1 MNRAAA
7 AARSASARVVT
18 WTGAPHADSGT
29 SVRISSGTR
38 VGAAIACALVVFA
51 VLHPTAASGLAE
63 TEIPAHE
70 PAPCPPPAGKR
81 SDAAILAD
89 RIVRRDSGQLLIDLT
104 ARDEL
109 ERELAD
115 VLMLVRAAHPDV
127 VGSHAREQYRTAML
141 ILGLEPPLLQRVQGT
156 FNPSGEVATLRTGD
170 PELDALNARLGLRG
184 ARSMGSLGVIFCF
197 GPELNVVTAAAA
209 YSRLS
214 GVSYAEPDTL
224 LGDGPDLEAAR
235 VDGDWYLVF
244 RHAWGDC
251 PSGCINE
258 KFSFF
263 VIAGGSVTRAH
274 SDEGPFRLLMHGR
287 KWVD

>member
-1 MNRAAA
+1 VNQAGTAARPAPAGAVMWREPRAASGPP
-7 AARSASARVVT
+7 ARIRA
-18 WTGAPHADSGT
+18 
-29 SVRISSGTR
+29 GTR
-38 VGAAIACALVVFA
+38 VAAAIACAVVVSA
-51 VLHPTAASGLAE
+51 ALHPTKASGLAE
-63 TEIPAHE
+63 TETPAQG

-89 RIVRRDSGQLLIDLT
+89 RIVRRDSGQLLIDLS

-115 VLMLVRAAHPDV
+115 ALMLVRAAHPDV
-127 VGSHAREQYRTAML
+127 AGTHAREQYRPAML
-141 ILGLEPPLLQRVQGT
+141 ILGLEPPLLQRVQGM
-156 FNPSGEVATLRTGD
+156 FNPAGEVATLRTGA

-184 ARSMGSLGVIFCF
+184 ARSMGSLGVIYCF

-224 LGDGPDLEAAR
+224 LGDGPDLEAAQI
-235 VDGDWYLVF
+235 DGDWYLAF
-244 RHAWGDC
+244 RNAWGDC

-258 KFSFF
+258 QFSFF
-263 VIAGGSVTRAH
+263 VIARGSVTRAT
-274 SDEGPFRLLMHGR
+274 SEEAPFRLLMHDRG
-287 KWVD
+287 WQD